1 MIDQADERMLEWA
14 RTVVPDVPVAIAAP
28 PASDA
33 DAGVRIHLL
42 SLAPVP
48 AARGAKRPP
57 LELALYYLVT
67 TVAADESE
75 AHRWLGAL
83 AFHAME
89 VKEWTISS
97 EPLDA
102 EVFRAFGVTPRPSFV
117 VRVPL
122 RLEREDAAAPLVRR
136 PLVLR
141 TSSTTDLAG
150 IVTGPDEVPIA
161 NAMVEV
167 PALQLRTHTDANGM
181 FRFSQVPASSS
192 IELVVHAKRHV
203 RTVRAQG
210 GEPLQIRFDDLE
222 G

>member
-14 RTVVPDVPVAIAAP
+14 RKIVPDVPVAIAAP
-28 PASDA
+28 PASDS
-33 DAGVRIHLL
+33 DAGVGINLL
-42 SLAPVP
+42 SIAPVP

-67 TVAADESE
+67 TIAADEAE

-83 AFHAME
+83 AFDAME
-89 VKEWTISS
+89 VREWTISS

-102 EVFRAFGVTPRPSFV
+102 EVFRAFGVAPRPALV

-122 RLEREDAAAPLVRR
+122 RLERNDAEAPLVRR

-141 TSSTTDLAG
+141 TASTTDLAG
-150 IVTGPDEVPIA
+150 IVTGPDDIPIA
-161 NAMVEV
+161 NATLEI
-167 PALQLRTHTDANGM
+167 PELQLRTRTDDRGT
-181 FRFSQVPASSS
+181 FRFAQIPASSS
-192 IELVVHAKRHV
+192 IELVVRAKRHV

-210 GEPLQIRFDDLE
+210 GEPLHIRFENLE